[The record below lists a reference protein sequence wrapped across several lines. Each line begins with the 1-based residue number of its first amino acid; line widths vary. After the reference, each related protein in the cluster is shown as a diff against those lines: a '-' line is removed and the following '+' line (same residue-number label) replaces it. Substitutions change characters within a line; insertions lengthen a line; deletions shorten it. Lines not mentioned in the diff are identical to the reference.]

1 MKYESIASDVLRY
14 DNTIWTYIV
23 KHLFDIYEFPSFEE
37 DKEIVLGSLPV
48 NESVVFNP
56 MLKSYYQDSTDNSL
70 IINFD
75 KLSEITNIHNR
86 VIMLSEFDE
95 HKLLSL
101 YIKLKKVTS
110 TLLLTSKDVS
120 IRYVNALNYDW
131 KVRSKFN
138 VLRITIDMMDRYFG
152 MLKWG
157 PYWSSLDNMLTC
169 YIFPKHVS
177 NLKNALLQKIE
188 WDEFDNTQFF
198 EQAIFTLQLYNKER
212 QILNTRKDYF
222 CAKRANILHTFGFDI
237 SSCMDDIKSESSIK
251 SCYENS
257 EAYVK
262 KYMLLKSDDMKR
274 STFIY
279 ALVSYRDIQ

>member
-1 MKYESIASDVLRY
+1 MKDDSIASDVLRY

-37 DKEIVLGSLPV
+37 DKEIVFGSLSV
-48 NESVVFNP
+48 NESLVFNP
-56 MLKSYYQDSTDNSL
+56 ILKSYYQDYTDNSL
-70 IINFD
+70 IIDFD

-95 HKLLSL
+95 HKLMSL
-101 YIKLKKVTS
+101 YIKLKKITS
-110 TLLLTSKDVS
+110 TLLLTCKDVS
-120 IRYVNALNYDW
+120 MRYVNALNYDW

-138 VLRITIDMMDRYFG
+138 VLKITIDMMDRYFG

-177 NLKNALLQKIE
+177 NLKNVLLQKIE
-188 WDEFDNTQFF
+188 WDEFDNTHFF
-198 EQAIFTLQLYNKER
+198 DQAISTLQLYNKER
-212 QILNTRKDYF
+212 QILNTRKNYF
-222 CAKRANILHTFGFDI
+222 CVKRANILHTFGFDML
-237 SSCMDDIKSESSIK
+237 SNVNDIKSETSIK
-251 SCYENS
+251 SLYENS

-262 KYMLLKSDDMKR
+262 KYILLKSDDIKR

-279 ALVSYRDIQ
+279 AIVSYRDIQ